1 MADGDVPGER
11 RAAGAGMGERVPRRR
26 ARRDDRLVQLSIR
39 VSRQERDAIKARAL
53 ARGVTVAQLVVGA
66 SLELPLPD
74 PDAFAGG
81 GELVVEAAGAPVRR
95 PVGEGRAQVNL
106 KLSEAERDE
115 LRARAAQRGV
125 SVSALLLNSALE
137 RALPA
142 ARALVGPQE
151 QALIDRAVGVID
163 DLIAE
168 LGRVGNNINQL
179 AHVANI
185 TGEVSIERRLRDA
198 LGENSDAIGVIREVA
213 DELARS
219 VR

>member
-1 MADGDVPGER
+1 
-11 RAAGAGMGERVPRRR
+11 VPRRR
-26 ARRDDRLVQLSIR
+26 VRRDDRLVGLSVR
-39 VSRQERDAIKARAL
+39 VSREERDAIKARAL
-53 ARGVTVAQLVVGA
+53 ARGVTDAQLVVGA
-66 SLELPLPD
+66 SLELALPD

-106 KLSEAERDE
+106 NLSEAERDE
-115 LRARAAQRGV
+115 LRARAGQRGV

-151 QALIDRAVGVID
+151 RAVIDRAVGVID
-163 DLIAE
+163 DSIAE
-168 LGRVGNNINQL
+168 LGRIGNQF
-179 AHVANI
+179 AHVANT

-198 LGENSDAIGVIREVA
+198 LDENSDTIGVIRGVA